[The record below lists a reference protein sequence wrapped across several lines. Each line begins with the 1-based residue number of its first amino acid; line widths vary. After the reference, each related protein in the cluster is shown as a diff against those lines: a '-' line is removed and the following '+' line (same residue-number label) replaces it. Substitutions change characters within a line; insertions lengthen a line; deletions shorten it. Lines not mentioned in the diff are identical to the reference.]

1 MLTLNSF
8 IRSNLNTKRDQLDII
23 ISNTRVPTFTV
34 DRVINS
40 TWFTKSPYS
49 YIVDRVTEQV
59 NDSTVTGCMVHT
71 ESLHVT
77 ELVHTESMHIIIV
90 DRVRNRNG
98 SQLIKS
104 LDRVNFKE
112 LFHTKSPYIY

>member
-40 TWFTKSPYS
+40 TWFTKCPYS

-59 NDSTVTGCMVHT
+59 NDSTGHFT
-71 ESLHVT
+71 E
-77 ELVHTESMHIIIV
+77 
-90 DRVRNRNG
+90 
-98 SQLIKS
+98 
-104 LDRVNFKE
+104 
-112 LFHTKSPYIY
+112 